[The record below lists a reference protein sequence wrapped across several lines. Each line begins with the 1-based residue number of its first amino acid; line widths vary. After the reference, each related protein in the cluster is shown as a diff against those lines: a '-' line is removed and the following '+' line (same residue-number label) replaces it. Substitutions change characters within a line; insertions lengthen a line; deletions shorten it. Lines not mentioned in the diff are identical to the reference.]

1 MLSDLSR
8 LIDQVSK
15 DKGIEKKIVTEAIV
29 QGLLS
34 AARKKYGTYR
44 DIEAK
49 YNDEIGELELF
60 EFKTVIKDDDFVD
73 DQIEIKLSD
82 ALKLDPEAQEED
94 QIGVRLETKDLGRI
108 DAHTARQI
116 ISQSIRIAEHQMIFN
131 EFEKRK
137 GEVVGGIVR
146 RVERGAIVVDLDKTE
161 SYIPRR
167 EQILGEKYKPGDR
180 IQGYILEV
188 EQTTRG
194 PQIIMSRAHPE
205 YLIKL
210 FESEVPEIYEGIV
223 KIKKAARE
231 AGHRAK
237 IAVYSLDSAVH
248 PVGACVGM
256 KGSRV
261 QNITQELKGERIDVV
276 IWDENPVQFVCNA
289 LAPAKIA
296 KVFVDEENRAMEVVV
311 PDDQLSLA
319 IGKRGQNVRLAVQL
333 TEWKIDILSEQG
345 YEERRKHSLFNLQ
358 LIPQVSESQAQNI
371 FQSGVQ
377 TVQELQALS
386 VERIQNIPGYES
398 EEKAQ
403 ALIQAAKDLVMEYKK
418 QNKEFEIPP
427 STEEEVKNQ
436 KQLGAQAQAD
446 LRLKR
451 EMERLKSDDEE
462 SSDAESKPDENGE
475 SENQKEAVSAQESE
489 DTPTQQKEAVS
500 AQESEDAPAQQ
511 KEAVSAQESEDASA
525 QKEAVSA
532 QESEDTPAQQKET
545 VSAQESEDAPA
556 QKEAV
561 SAQESEDAP
570 AQKEAVS
577 AQESEDAPAQQKEAV
592 SAQESEDASA
602 QKEAVSAQE
611 SEDTPTQQKETV
623 SAQESEDAPAQKEA
637 SHDIEES
644 VENVDN
650 KQEEDSSSTEK

>member
-15 DKGIEKKIVTEAIV
+15 DKGIEKKIVTEALI

-60 EFKTVIKDDDFVD
+60 EFKTVVADEKFVD
-73 DQIEIKLSD
+73 DQIEIKMSD

-94 QIGVRLETKDLGRI
+94 QIGMRLDTADLGRI
-108 DAHTARQI
+108 DAHAARQI
-116 ISQSIRIAEHQMIFN
+116 ISQSIRSAEHQMIFN

-137 GEVVGGIVR
+137 GEVVSGVVR

-167 EQILGEKYKPGDR
+167 EQIPGEKYKTGDR

-231 AGHRAK
+231 AGQRAK
-237 IAVYSLDSAVH
+237 IAVYSLDSSVH

-256 KGSRV
+256 KGTRV

-289 LAPAKIA
+289 LAPAKIS
-296 KVFVDEENRAMEVVV
+296 KVFIDEENAVMEVVV

-333 TEWKIDILSEQG
+333 TEWKLDILSEQS
-345 YEERRKHSLFNLQ
+345 YDEKRKHALFNLQ
-358 LIPQVSESQAQNI
+358 LIPQVSDAQAQNI
-371 FQSGVQ
+371 FQSGIQ
-377 TVQELQALS
+377 SVQELQSLN
-386 VERIQNIPGYES
+386 VEKVQSIPGYES

-403 ALIQAAKDLVMEYKK
+403 ELIQLAKNLVLEYKK
-418 QNKEFEIPP
+418 QNKEFEQAP
-427 STEEEVKNQ
+427 STEEEAQQK

-451 EMERLKSDDEE
+451 EMEKLE
-462 SSDAESKPDENGE
+462 SHSEKGE
-475 SENQKEAVSAQESE
+475 STEETPTKEEPVSAAEPAKEATEEPAKEATEELAKEAAPTKEATSEEEPAKEATEEPAKEAAPQEDTPKKEAV
-489 DTPTQQKEAVS
+489 T
-500 AQESEDAPAQQ
+500 EDAP
-511 KEAVSAQESEDASA
+511 ED
-525 QKEAVSA
+525 
-532 QESEDTPAQQKET
+532 
-545 VSAQESEDAPA
+545 
-556 QKEAV
+556 
-561 SAQESEDAP
+561 
-570 AQKEAVS
+570 
-577 AQESEDAPAQQKEAV
+577 
-592 SAQESEDASA
+592 
-602 QKEAVSAQE
+602 
-611 SEDTPTQQKETV
+611 PT
-623 SAQESEDAPAQKEA
+623 
-637 SHDIEES
+637 
-644 VENVDN
+644 EN
-650 KQEEDSSSTEK
+650 

>member
-15 DKGIEKKIVTEAIV
+15 EKGIEKKIVTEAII

-60 EFKTVIKDDDFVD
+60 EFKTVVTEDNFVD
-73 DQIEIKLSD
+73 DQIEITLPD
-82 ALKLDPEAQEED
+82 ALKLDPEAQVDD
-94 QIGVRLETKDLGRI
+94 QIGVRLETNELGRI
-108 DAHTARQI
+108 DAHAARQI

-137 GEVVGGIVR
+137 GEVVSGVVR

-167 EQILGEKYKPGDR
+167 EQIPGEKYKPGDR
-180 IQGYILEV
+180 LQGYILEV

-210 FESEVPEIYEGIV
+210 FEAEVPEIYEGIV

-231 AGHRAK
+231 AGQRAK

-276 IWDENPVQFVCNA
+276 IWDDNSVQFACNA
-289 LAPAKIA
+289 LAPAKIS
-296 KVFVDEENRAMEVVV
+296 KVFVDEENKAMEVIV

-333 TEWKIDILSEQG
+333 TEWKLDILSEQG
-345 YEERRKHSLFNLQ
+345 YEEKRKHAMFNLQ
-358 LIPQVSESQAQNI
+358 LIPQVDEAQSQNI
-371 FQSGVQ
+371 FQSGIQ
-377 TVQELQALS
+377 SVQELQTLDVQRVKS
-386 VERIQNIPGYES
+386 IPSYET

-403 ALIQAAKDLVMEYKK
+403 ALIQAARDLVLEYKR
-418 QNKEFEIPP
+418 QDKEFEKPL
-427 STEEEVKNQ
+427 STDEETQFQ

-451 EMERLKSDDEE
+451 ELERLESNEEVSSKKTVDTSGFEE
-462 SSDAESKPDENGE
+462 SQETAPTQKQNFESVSTATKSTE
-475 SENQKEAVSAQESE
+475 SENNQEGE
-489 DTPTQQKEAVS
+489 RV
-500 AQESEDAPAQQ
+500 
-511 KEAVSAQESEDASA
+511 
-525 QKEAVSA
+525 
-532 QESEDTPAQQKET
+532 
-545 VSAQESEDAPA
+545 
-556 QKEAV
+556 
-561 SAQESEDAP
+561 
-570 AQKEAVS
+570 
-577 AQESEDAPAQQKEAV
+577 
-592 SAQESEDASA
+592 
-602 QKEAVSAQE
+602 
-611 SEDTPTQQKETV
+611 
-623 SAQESEDAPAQKEA
+623 
-637 SHDIEES
+637 
-644 VENVDN
+644 
-650 KQEEDSSSTEK
+650 SSTEK

>member
-60 EFKTVIKDDDFVD
+60 EFKTVVADDKFID
-73 DQIEIKLSD
+73 DQIEITLTD

-94 QIGVRLETKDLGRI
+94 QIGVRLDTAALGRI
-108 DAHTARQI
+108 DAHAARQI
-116 ISQSIRIAEHQMIFN
+116 ISQSIRSAEHQMIFN

-137 GEVVGGIVR
+137 GEVVSGVVR

-167 EQILGEKYKPGDR
+167 EQIPGEKYKTGDR

-188 EQTTRG
+188 DQTTRG

-231 AGHRAK
+231 AGQRAK
-237 IAVYSLDSAVH
+237 IAVYSLDSSVH

-256 KGSRV
+256 KGTRV

-296 KVFVDEENRAMEVVV
+296 KVFVDEENGAMEVVV

-319 IGKRGQNVRLAVQL
+319 IGKRGQNVRLAVRL
-333 TEWKIDILSEQG
+333 TEWKLDILSEQNHD
-345 YEERRKHSLFNLQ
+345 EKRKHALFNLQ
-358 LIPQVSESQAQNI
+358 LMPQVDEAQAQNI
-371 FQSGVQ
+371 FQAGVQ
-377 TVQELQALS
+377 SVQELQSLS
-386 VERIQNIPGYES
+386 IEKAQSIPGYET

-403 ALIQAAKDLVMEYKK
+403 QLIKFAQDLVLKYQQ
-418 QNKEFEIPP
+418 QNKEFEKPP
-427 STEEEVKNQ
+427 SATEEVQQQ

-451 EMERLKSDDEE
+451 EMEKLESHSEE
-462 SSDAESKPDENGE
+462 GE
-475 SENQKEAVSAQESE
+475 STETATPTDAPKEEASEPSVSAAPTPEATPEVATSTESDEPSKEETQEPETTEEVKE
-489 DTPTQQKEAVS
+489 DTPEVAT
-500 AQESEDAPAQQ
+500 SEDETS
-511 KEAVSAQESEDASA
+511 KDETSED
-525 QKEAVSA
+525 
-532 QESEDTPAQQKET
+532 
-545 VSAQESEDAPA
+545 
-556 QKEAV
+556 
-561 SAQESEDAP
+561 
-570 AQKEAVS
+570 
-577 AQESEDAPAQQKEAV
+577 
-592 SAQESEDASA
+592 
-602 QKEAVSAQE
+602 
-611 SEDTPTQQKETV
+611 
-623 SAQESEDAPAQKEA
+623 
-637 SHDIEES
+637 
-644 VENVDN
+644 
-650 KQEEDSSSTEK
+650 STEK

>member
-1 MLSDLSR
+1 MLTDLSR

-60 EFKTVIKDDDFVD
+60 EFKTVVTDDNFVD
-73 DQIEIKLSD
+73 DQIEIKFSD
-82 ALKLDPEAQEED
+82 ALKLDPEAQEDD
-94 QIGVRLETKDLGRI
+94 QIGIRLETKDLGRI

-116 ISQSIRIAEHQMIFN
+116 ISQSIRSAEHQVIFN

-137 GEVVGGIVR
+137 GEVVSGVVR

-167 EQILGEKYKPGDR
+167 EQIPGEKYKPGDR

-188 EQTTRG
+188 EQKTRG

-231 AGHRAK
+231 AGQRAK

-276 IWDENPVQFVCNA
+276 IWDENSVQFVCNA

-296 KVFVDEENRAMEVVV
+296 KVFVDEVGKAMEVIV

-333 TEWKIDILSEQG
+333 TEWKLDILSEQG
-345 YEERRKHSLFNLQ
+345 YDEKKRDALFNLQ
-358 LIPQVSESQAQNI
+358 LIPEVNEAQAQNI
-371 FQSGVQ
+371 LQTGVQ
-377 TVQELQALS
+377 SVVELQALDIEKVQS
-386 VERIQNIPGYES
+386 ILGYED
-398 EEKAQ
+398 EEKAK
-403 ALIQAAKDLVMEYKK
+403 ALIQAAKDLVLDYKRRDV
-418 QNKEFEIPP
+418 EFEKPP
-427 STEEEVKNQ
+427 SMEEEEQVK

-451 EMERLKSDDEE
+451 EMEKLKTDDTSDGESTDSKEVLSGEATSSTQEKESQESSSEKAMDSQKASGEEASEEKVEVSEKSAVESEEKNEPLEE
-462 SSDAESKPDENGE
+462 SSDTEN
-475 SENQKEAVSAQESE
+475 
-489 DTPTQQKEAVS
+489 
-500 AQESEDAPAQQ
+500 
-511 KEAVSAQESEDASA
+511 
-525 QKEAVSA
+525 
-532 QESEDTPAQQKET
+532 
-545 VSAQESEDAPA
+545 
-556 QKEAV
+556 
-561 SAQESEDAP
+561 
-570 AQKEAVS
+570 
-577 AQESEDAPAQQKEAV
+577 
-592 SAQESEDASA
+592 
-602 QKEAVSAQE
+602 
-611 SEDTPTQQKETV
+611 
-623 SAQESEDAPAQKEA
+623 
-637 SHDIEES
+637 
-644 VENVDN
+644 
-650 KQEEDSSSTEK
+650 